1 MPRQKSILSFFQKPS
16 LPSQSSDA
24 GERTDG
30 PQAPLFSAK
39 QHNQNVSQPAIHG
52 LVDSSIE
59 IRGTDTP
66 PEKVPR
72 QILPVNIKENEEAKV
87 ASLFSSIMHKFVK
100 VDDRE
105 KPNGRNQVHSA
116 NVCSTSVT
124 FTIPKELPQQGMDT
138 LYSEKDNGFSSSGM
152 VDQTSVLNIESVND
166 VPGPH
171 TPGMRPLVP
180 RLKRILEDVPKFE
193 DKNGCSFLNSSKRV
207 KPLKDSAS
215 LIKNHEE
222 ISNSTSKFEWLDPA
236 QIRDANGRRPND
248 PLYDK
253 KTLYLPP
260 DALKKMSASQ
270 KQYWTVKSQYM
281 DVLLFFK
288 VGKFY
293 ELYELDAEI
302 GHKELDWKMTF
313 SGVGKCRQVGISESG
328 IDDAVE
334 KLVARGYK
342 VGRVEQLETS
352 DQAKSRGAN
361 SVIQRKLVQVV
372 TPSTTTDHNMGPDA
386 VHLLAIKEG
395 NYGVDNGATAYGFA
409 FVDCAAL
416 RVWVGSINDDA
427 SHAALGA
434 LLMQISPKEVIYENR
449 ELSRGAQKEL
459 RKYSLIGS
467 TALQLSPVLPGT
479 DFVDASEVKNLI
491 QSKDYFKWSSNPWNH
506 ALDSIMHQDISLCAL
521 GGLIGHLSRLMFDDV
536 LRNADILPYQ
546 VYKGCLRMDGQTL
559 VNLEIF
565 SNSADGG
572 SSGTLFNY
580 LDNCVTSSGKR
591 LLRNWICHPLKH
603 VEGINNRLDVIEN
616 LMARSE
622 IMLIIAQ
629 YLRKLPDLERML
641 GRVKVS
647 FQASGS
653 LALPLISKKLLKQRV
668 KVFGSLVKGLRNGM
682 DLLLLL
688 LKEEQLISS
697 LSKNFKLPELLGSN
711 GLEKF
716 LVQFEA
722 AVDSEF
728 PNYQNRDVTDSEAGM
743 LSVLIELFIEKAAQW
758 VEVIHAIN
766 CIDVLR
772 SFAVTASMSCGAMCR
787 PVILPGSKAIS
798 FCEGEGG
805 PVLKIKGL
813 WHPFALGENGLPVP
827 NDVFLGEDSDSQHPR
842 TVLLTGPNMGGKSTL
857 LRATCLA
864 VILAQLGCF
873 IPGEKCVL
881 SLADIIFTRLGATD
895 RIMTGESTFF
905 IECTET
911 ASVLQNATQDSL
923 VLLDELGRGTST
935 YDGYAIA
942 YAVFRHLVEKI
953 NCRLLFATHYHPLTK
968 EFASHPHVSLQYM
981 ACAFKSKPERYSKS
995 DRDLVFLYRLA
1006 SGACPGSYGLQ
1017 VATMAGIPE
1026 HVVEA
1031 ASHAGQLMKNSTGE
1045 SFKSSERRSEFSTL
1059 HEEWL
1064 KTLVNVSRIRDCN
1077 FDDDDVY
1084 DTLFCLWHE
1093 LKSSYES
1100 CSSKSR

>member
-16 LPSQSSDA
+16 LPSQSSYA

-30 PQAPLFSAK
+30 LQAPLFSAK
-39 QHNQNVSQPAIHG
+39 QHNQNVSQPVIHG

-72 QILPVNIKENEEAKV
+72 QILPVNIKENEEVKV

-105 KPNGRNQVHSA
+105 KPNGRNEVHSA

-124 FTIPKELPQQGMDT
+124 FTIPKELPQQGMDP

-166 VPGPH
+166 FPGPH

-193 DKNGCSFLNSSKRV
+193 DKNGCSLLNSSKRV
-207 KPLKDSAS
+207 KPLQDSAS

-302 GHKELDWKMTF
+302 GHTELDWKMTL

-491 QSKDYFKWSSNPWNH
+491 QSKDYFKWSTNPWNH

-616 LMARSE
+616 LTARSE
-622 IMLIIAQ
+622 IMLVIAQ

-653 LALPLISKKLLKQRV
+653 LALPLISKKLLKQRGV
-668 KVFGSLVKGLRNGM
+668 TIQQV
-682 DLLLLL
+682 
-688 LKEEQLISS
+688 SS
-697 LSKNFKLPELLGSN
+697 
-711 GLEKF
+711 
-716 LVQFEA
+716 
-722 AVDSEF
+722 
-728 PNYQNRDVTDSEAGM
+728 
-743 LSVLIELFIEKAAQW
+743 
-758 VEVIHAIN
+758 
-766 CIDVLR
+766 
-772 SFAVTASMSCGAMCR
+772 
-787 PVILPGSKAIS
+787 
-798 FCEGEGG
+798 
-805 PVLKIKGL
+805 
-813 WHPFALGENGLPVP
+813 
-827 NDVFLGEDSDSQHPR
+827 
-842 TVLLTGPNMGGKSTL
+842 
-857 LRATCLA
+857 
-864 VILAQLGCF
+864 
-873 IPGEKCVL
+873 
-881 SLADIIFTRLGATD
+881 
-895 RIMTGESTFF
+895 
-905 IECTET
+905 
-911 ASVLQNATQDSL
+911 
-923 VLLDELGRGTST
+923 
-935 YDGYAIA
+935 
-942 YAVFRHLVEKI
+942 
-953 NCRLLFATHYHPLTK
+953 
-968 EFASHPHVSLQYM
+968 
-981 ACAFKSKPERYSKS
+981 
-995 DRDLVFLYRLA
+995 
-1006 SGACPGSYGLQ
+1006 
-1017 VATMAGIPE
+1017 
-1026 HVVEA
+1026 
-1031 ASHAGQLMKNSTGE
+1031 
-1045 SFKSSERRSEFSTL
+1045 
-1059 HEEWL
+1059 
-1064 KTLVNVSRIRDCN
+1064 
-1077 FDDDDVY
+1077 
-1084 DTLFCLWHE
+1084 
-1093 LKSSYES
+1093 
-1100 CSSKSR
+1100 

>member
-1 MPRQKSILSFFQKPS
+1 MYFNKNLTSLKVDSCRSTKMQRQKSILSFFQKPS
-16 LPSQSSDA
+16 LPSQSPDA
-24 GERTDG
+24 GEKNDG
-30 PQAPLFSAK
+30 RQAPLFSAK
-39 QHNQNVSQPAIHG
+39 QNNQNVFQPAIHG
-52 LVDSSIE
+52 LVDTSLE

-66 PEKVPR
+66 PEKVPC
-72 QILPVNIKENEEAKV
+72 QILPVNIKENEGGKGAT
-87 ASLFSSIMHKFVK
+87 LFSSIMHKFIK
-100 VDDRE
+100 FDDRE

-116 NVCSTSVT
+116 NACSTSGT
-124 FTIPKELPQQGMDT
+124 FTIPKELPTQGMDM
-138 LYSEKDNGFSSSGM
+138 LYSEKDNGIISNGM
-152 VDQTSVLNIESVND
+152 VDQTSVLNIESVDD

-171 TPGMRPLVP
+171 TPGMRLLVP
-180 RLKRILEDVPKFE
+180 RLKRIPEDVPKFE
-193 DKNGCSFLNSSKRV
+193 DKNGCSFLNSNKRA
-207 KPLKDSAS
+207 KPLQDSAS

-222 ISNSTSKFEWLDPA
+222 ISNSISKFEWLDPA
-236 QIRDANGRRPND
+236 RIRDANGRRPND

-260 DALKKMSASQ
+260 DAFKKMSASQ

-302 GHKELDWKMTF
+302 GHKELDWKMTL

-334 KLVARGYK
+334 KLVACGYK

-372 TPSTTTDHNMGPDA
+372 TPSTITDRNMGPDA
-386 VHLLAIKEG
+386 VYLLAIKEG

-409 FVDCAAL
+409 FADCAAL

-449 ELSRGAQKEL
+449 ELSRSAQKEL
-459 RKYSLIGS
+459 MKYSLIGS

-479 DFVDASEVKNLI
+479 DFVDASEVRNLI
-491 QSKDYFKWSSNPWNH
+491 QSKDYFKRSTNPWNC
-506 ALDSIMHQDISLCAL
+506 ALDSIMHRDLSLCAL
-521 GGLIGHLSRLMFDDV
+521 GGLIGHLSRLMFDDI

-565 SNSADGG
+565 SNSANGG

-580 LDNCVTSSGKR
+580 LDNCMTSSGKR

-603 VEGINNRLDVIEN
+603 AEGINNRLDVIEN

-622 IMLIIAQ
+622 IMLVTAQ

-641 GRVKVS
+641 GRIKVS

-653 LALPLISKKLLKQRV
+653 LALPLISKKLLKQ
-668 KVFGSLVKGLRNGM
+668 
-682 DLLLLL
+682 
-688 LKEEQLISS
+688 
-697 LSKNFKLPELLGSN
+697 
-711 GLEKF
+711 
-716 LVQFEA
+716 
-722 AVDSEF
+722 
-728 PNYQNRDVTDSEAGM
+728 QNHDVTDSEAGM
-743 LSVLIELFIEKAAQW
+743 LSVLIELFIEKATQW
-758 VEVIHAIN
+758 GEVIHAIN

-787 PVILPGSKAIS
+787 PDILPDSKSIS
-798 FCEGEGG
+798 FCEGKGG

-813 WHPFALGENGLPVP
+813 WHPFALGESGLPVP
-827 NDVFLGEDSDSQHPR
+827 NDVFLGEDSDSQHPL

-873 IPGEKCVL
+873 VPSEKCVL
-881 SLADIIFTRLGATD
+881 SLADMIFTRLGATD
-895 RIMTGESTFF
+895 RIMTGESK
-905 IECTET
+905 
-911 ASVLQNATQDSL
+911 L
-923 VLLDELGRGTST
+923 
-935 YDGYAIA
+935 
-942 YAVFRHLVEKI
+942 
-953 NCRLLFATHYHPLTK
+953 
-968 EFASHPHVSLQYM
+968 
-981 ACAFKSKPERYSKS
+981 
-995 DRDLVFLYRLA
+995 
-1006 SGACPGSYGLQ
+1006 
-1017 VATMAGIPE
+1017 
-1026 HVVEA
+1026 
-1031 ASHAGQLMKNSTGE
+1031 
-1045 SFKSSERRSEFSTL
+1045 
-1059 HEEWL
+1059 
-1064 KTLVNVSRIRDCN
+1064 
-1077 FDDDDVY
+1077 
-1084 DTLFCLWHE
+1084 
-1093 LKSSYES
+1093 
-1100 CSSKSR
+1100 